1 MEAHRIETHVPATS
15 ALVLEPA
22 APRARPGH
30 YVLAV
35 LLALAGGVLGIFG
48 AFFGELRAGL
58 SPLIIFV
65 GAPVIEEIVKPM
77 GIYIL
82 VARWPYVITRQPGI
96 ALLAALSG
104 LTFGLLESL
113 IYVTLY
119 VPDHPDWFPVFRFTV
134 PVAMH
139 TLASFIAGLGITVAL
154 IGWAYGKNRLPRAS
168 VIAFAAAIL
177 LHAVYNITAVSLEV
191 AGVFDFEE

>member
-65 GAPVIEEIVKPM
+65 GAPVIEEIVKL
-77 GIYIL
+77 IDEDADIAVL
-82 VARWPYVITRQPGI
+82 V
-96 ALLAALSG
+96 LAAGVEKEGPGPL
-104 LTFGLLESL
+104 
-113 IYVTLY
+113 VTQL
-119 VPDHPDWFPVFRFTV
+119 VSKGGGTFPV
-134 PVAMH
+134 P
-139 TLASFIAGLGITVAL
+139 ITVVPGSL
-154 IGWAYGKNRLPRAS
+154 DD
-168 VIAFAAAIL
+168 AAI
-177 LHAVYNITAVSLEV
+177 AAIT
-191 AGVFDFEE
+191 